1 MKIFLFSISDG
12 LGVYSVQL
20 ARGLAAKDQVTI
32 ALHGPEADELLT
44 EFPDFFQESQF
55 HPLAVPHYG
64 FPDPRKIWQ
73 AFRVH
78 RAITRYNPDVLHVHL
93 GGLFTEAFPVLWLAH
108 QSGLPMVATVH
119 DPWYH
124 LGDLPP
130 LRHAWLICKVQEW
143 CSQLIVHGRQLA
155 QDLVNGLGM
164 DERLVSI
171 VPHGNH
177 DLYLQAKGS
186 PPPSEPVPGR
196 VLFFGR
202 MLKYK
207 GLDVL
212 AQAAE
217 RVAAKVPAL
226 KIVLAGRGEELDR
239 FESQLRSIPYF
250 EIHKQWV
257 QGREVARFYY
267 SASLVVVPYI
277 EATQSGPLHL
287 AFTFGRPVVATRVG
301 AIPES
306 VENGREG
313 LLVPPNDPKALAE
326 AMIQVLNN
334 PELAGQL
341 GRAARR
347 KAETD
352 LNWGGEIGEKT
363 RAVYHKAME
372 LKKNGVTY
380 PGIGFKARWE
390 RVKEYYRLQK
400 QNEARR

>member
-12 LGVYSVQL
+12 LGQYYVQL
-20 ARGLAAKDQVTI
+20 AHGLAAKDPVTV

-44 EFPDFFQESQF
+44 EFPEFFQKAQF
-55 HPLAVPHYG
+55 HSLAVPHYG

-73 AFRVH
+73 AYRVH
-78 RAITRYNPDVLHVHL
+78 RAITRNKPDVLHISL
-93 GGLFTEAFPVLWLAH
+93 GGLFTEAFPILWFAH

-124 LGDLPP
+124 LGDFPP

-143 CSQLIVHGRQLA
+143 CSQLIVHGWQLA
-155 QDLVNGLGM
+155 QNLITGMGM
-164 DERLVSI
+164 DERLISV
-171 VPHGNH
+171 VPRGNN
-177 DLYLQAKGS
+177 DIYLQAKWI
-186 PPPSEPVPGR
+186 PPLSVPVPGR

-212 AQAAE
+212 VQAAKL
-217 RVAAKVPAL
+217 VAGKVPTL

-239 FESQLRSIPYF
+239 LQPQLQSNSHF
-250 EIHKQWV
+250 EIHNQWIR
-257 QGREVARFYY
+257 GREVPSFFS
-267 SASLVVVPYI
+267 SASLVVVPYL

-334 PELAGQL
+334 PELARQL
-341 GRAARR
+341 GRTARR
-347 KAETD
+347 KAETE
-352 LNWGGEIGEKT
+352 LNWAGEIGEKT

-390 RVKEYYRLQK
+390 RVKEYYHQ
-400 QNEARR
+400 QQQDEGRR